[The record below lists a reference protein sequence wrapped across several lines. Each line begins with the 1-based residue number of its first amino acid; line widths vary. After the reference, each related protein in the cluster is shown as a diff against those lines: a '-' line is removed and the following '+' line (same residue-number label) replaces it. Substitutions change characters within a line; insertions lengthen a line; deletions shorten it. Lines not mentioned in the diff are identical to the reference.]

1 MAELPDH
8 ADVRVLPPLLF
19 VGSLALGLVLQWL
32 LPLHFGGGGARVAL
46 GLVVV
51 ASGFAAGGWTFAWM
65 RRTHQNPDPRQPT
78 PELILGGPF
87 RWSRNPMYVGMALI
101 EAGIGVAL
109 GNAWLLLL
117 LAPTLLILRRSAI
130 EPEEEYLGRKFGEAY
145 ARYRGEVR
153 RWL

>member
-8 ADVRVLPPLLF
+8 ADVRVLPPVLF

-32 LPLHFGGGGARVAL
+32 LPLHFGGGGARVTL
-46 GLVVV
+46 GLAIV
-51 ASGFAAGGWTFAWM
+51 ASGVAAGGWTFAWM
-65 RRTHQNPDPRQPT
+65 RRTRQNPDPRQPT